1 MRVTGPRITRQLHV
15 TRSVLSARR
24 HRPFARVARRALGV
38 APIAAVLLVVAA
50 RRPDAPASRPPNDLG
65 RIPIL
70 EYHLIGDSDTRWTV
84 SRDHFRRD
92 LAMLYDRGYRPITV
106 AQLVAGQIDLPAG
119 LSPVVVTFDDAS
131 PSQFRYLDHD
141 GTLVVDPGSALGIWL
156 DFHARHPDWA
166 NRADF
171 CVLPAAAAG
180 HAFFGDRGIDG
191 QLSAWRFRK
200 LQYLAQ
206 LGFELCD
213 HTLWHANLGKY
224 SDAVV
229 QEQIARGALAID
241 SAVPGYPVRT
251 FALPLGV
258 WPKRRELASAGVWRD
273 PRTGREV
280 RYAFD
285 AILEVA
291 GGPARSPHDPAFD
304 PHRLPRVEVFGNALE
319 HTLDALD
326 EPGQRYVSAGPRAI
340 SRSPGAER
348 ATDDGT
354 GR

>member
-1 MRVTGPRITRQLHV
+1 L
-15 TRSVLSARR
+15 A
-24 HRPFARVARRALGV
+24 GV
-38 APIAAVLLVVAA
+38 APIVAPLAAMVLVAA
-50 RRPDAPASRPPNDLG
+50 TWLPDPSPIRPPNERG

-70 EYHLIGDSDTRWTV
+70 EYHLIGDADTRWTV
-84 SRDHFRRD
+84 SREHFRRD
-92 LAMLYDRGYRPITV
+92 LQALYDRGYRPITV
-106 AQLVAGQIDLPAG
+106 GQLVANRIDLPAG

-131 PSQFRYLDHD
+131 PSQFRYLDHH
-141 GTLVVDPGSALGIWL
+141 GTLVVDPESALGIWL

-241 SAVPGYPVRT
+241 SAVPGYAVHT

-273 PRTGREV
+273 PRTGHEV

-291 GGPARSPHDPAFD
+291 GGPARSPSDPAFD
-304 PHRLPRVEVFGNALE
+304 PHRLPRVEVFGDALE

-326 EPGQRYVSAGPRAI
+326 RDQARYVSAGPTAA
-340 SRSPGAER
+340 SHTAGVAHAAAAGPGR
-348 ATDDGT
+348 
-354 GR
+354 